1 MDIHTPSM
9 PKIPGRT
16 STGTIIKITVLQND
30 KIADVFPSFNAVNQP
45 DANTL
50 QAIIRKLVATIWKP
64 CSAIPP
70 PGYCFLQKIQL
81 PYFLSDS

>member
-9 PKIPGRT
+9 PKIPGSI
-16 STGTIIKITVLQND
+16 STGAIIKITVLQND

-50 QAIIRKLVATIWKP
+50 QAIIRKLVATIRNP
-64 CSAIPP
+64 YSAIVSTWALFFAKKSTTAPP
-70 PGYCFLQKIQL
+70 AR
-81 PYFLSDS
+81 

>member
-50 QAIIRKLVATIWKP
+50 QAIIRKLVATIRKP
-64 CSAIPP
+64 CSAIASTWVLFFAKNPTT
-70 PGYCFLQKIQL
+70 IL
-81 PYFLSDS
+81 PVR